1 MNLKWFGFTL
11 FYYFR
16 TGKMIEKFSTNF
28 SYQIEK
34 NSEHFFNKIMYHKN
48 KGRWKSYMPIN
59 SNKLKYFEN
68 KVYDL
73 WWFTRWGCDYRTLS
87 NYQSKAISCAK
98 CFDISNDSNSN
109 FLRIDCSEINKLSN
123 YKINISLDKN
133 DNGIT
138 YDFDWLTSDILPDN
152 FSEVRITKN
161 NSKNY
166 DEYFIDLT
174 EMWWKSYTL
183 FRVQFY
189 SWVSEDSRKAE
200 IVVYGTCCRL
210 ESLYSE
216 FHWYYFLQRLLT
228 WRCSD
233 IDILN
238 LILLWFDSF
247 YYTRYDFRIDFF
259 IPDEDLTPLKPIDIF
274 TKSKDSEYYTVD
286 DVKNKWLS
294 SKEYFNRKG
303 IYTGWSAGVRANK
316 YIFCRQYHKK
326 IDIIRNWDEELYA
339 DYHMYDGIIWRLEF
353 EFGSRFLT
361 SRWKIYISD
370 LDEIQLTSLINEY
383 LGVASQTGP
392 FSKKYD
398 NIPEIPFDKLDSNKK
413 TRQLSYMATVWDRLY
428 KSWKDVIGMLLQA
441 MSNKF
446 KYDEKDI
453 KRIIDRFITEIDTN
467 KWLPGKK
474 DIKSIDDI
482 IDSIDFS

>member
-1 MNLKWFGFTL
+1 MSQKFGP
-11 FYYFR
+11 
-16 TGKMIEKFSTNF
+16 NF

-34 NSEHFFNKIMYHKN
+34 NMEHFFSKIMYHKN

-59 SNKLKYFEN
+59 SNKLKCFEN
-68 KVYDL
+68 KVYEL
-73 WWFTRWGCDYRTLS
+73 WWFTRRWCDYRTLS

-109 FLRIDCSEINKLSN
+109 FKRIDCSEINKLSN
-123 YKINISLDKN
+123 YKINIVLNEN
-133 DNGIT
+133 DNGTT
-138 YDFDWLTSDILPDN
+138 YDFDGISTDILPDN
-152 FSEVRITKN
+152 FAEIKITKN
-161 NSKNY
+161 NSHNY

-183 FRVQFY
+183 FRIQFY
-189 SWVSEDSRKAE
+189 SWVSENARQAE

-210 ESLYSE
+210 ESLYRE
-216 FHWYYFLQRLLT
+216 FHRYYFLQRLLT
-228 WRCSD
+228 RWCDNLEIR
-233 IDILN
+233 N
-238 LILLWFDSF
+238 LILMWLDSF

-259 IPDEDLTPLKPIDIF
+259 IPDEDVKPLKPTDIF

-286 DVKNKWLS
+286 DVKDKWLT

-303 IYTGWSAGVRANK
+303 IYTWWSAWIRSNK

-339 DYHMYDGIIWRLEF
+339 DYHQYDGIIRRLEF

-361 SRWKIYISD
+361 SRDKIYITNWD
-370 LDEIQLTSLINEY
+370 DYLVQILINEY
-383 LGVASQTGP
+383 LWVSSQTGP

-398 NIPEIPFDKLDSNKK
+398 KVPEIDFDSLDVNKR

-428 KSWKDVIGMLLQA
+428 RSWRDVIWIFLQTMANKYNYDDKDV
-441 MSNKF
+441 K
-446 KYDEKDI
+446 K
-453 KRIIDRFITEIDTN
+453 IIDRFITDIDTK
-467 KWLPGKK
+467 KWLWF
-474 DIKSIDDI
+474 DNHNIDDFDI
-482 IDSIDFS
+482 QDIDIS